1 MKKLIVSTL
10 FALTA
15 MTASAQATAP
25 AEQDIPWRYIGG
37 GALVVA
43 AGFFV
48 YRAIKGKDTP
58 VNGPVTGFNQAPT
71 PAAPAPARP
80 VPAAPVPA
88 APPAVPGIFDSA
100 AFLTHAK
107 ASFIRMQAAWDKA
120 DTSDLRQFTTAQVF
134 AELEVQIQGRGNSA
148 DNTEVVSIQAVLL
161 GIEAVGTD
169 HLASVKFDGMIKAAP
184 DAPAQAFSEVWNMSK
199 PLNSSSGW
207 VLAGIQQL
215 S

>member
-15 MTASAQATAP
+15 VTASAQATAP
-25 AEQDIPWRYIGG
+25 AEQNIPWRYIGG

-58 VNGPVTGFNQAPT
+58 VNGPVTGFNQAP
-71 PAAPAPARP
+71 AAPARP
-80 VPAAPVPA
+80 APAKPAPAPA

-120 DTSDLRQFTTAQVF
+120 DTNDLREFTTPQVF
-134 AELEVQIQGRGNSA
+134 AELEVQIQGRGDSA